1 MNTEALQYG
10 LGMATIDAAAF
21 LIVKYVSLGLNPM
34 WMSIPIIMYG
44 ATPLI
49 LLKSLQKETLTVMN
63 ALWDVSSNVFV
74 AAIGLFYFSEKLSL
88 TKLAGVVLSIISIIL
103 LTCEG

>member
-1 MNTEALQYG
+1 MNTGALQYG
-10 LGMATIDAAAF
+10 LGMATIDATAF
-21 LIVKYVSLGLNPM
+21 SIVKYVSLGLHPM
-34 WMSIPIIMYG
+34 WMIIPMVMYG

-74 AAIGLFYFSEKLSL
+74 AAIGLFYFNETLSL
-88 TKLAGVVLSIISIIL
+88 TKLAGVMLSIISIVL
-103 LTCEG
+103 LTSE